1 MLLLNPEHL
10 QSADKKVTIKHV
22 MNTTNIEELTK
33 LLRFVSLIRENF
45 RDYNIH
51 KKYQNIIV

>member
-45 RDYNIH
+45 RD
-51 KKYQNIIV
+51 